1 MDVDTKVS
9 TRCRMDLNGL
19 TSVWVLAQQPGGGDL
34 LGMLVPLILVMG
46 VFYML
51 IWRPQAKA
59 VQKHADLVGG
69 LKVGDEVITDAGLYG
84 KIASVDA
91 DVITLEVSKGV
102 KIKVRRKNIEGH
114 QGQDAAEETAV
125 S

>member
-1 MDVDTKVS
+1 MTA
-9 TRCRMDLNGL
+9 RYLMELNGM

-34 LGMLVPLILVMG
+34 LGMLFPLILVMG
-46 VFYML
+46 VFYLL

-59 VQKHADLVGG
+59 ASKHAELIAS

-84 KIASVDA
+84 KIAAVDT
-91 DVITLEVSKGV
+91 DNVTIEVSKGV
-102 KIKVRRKNIEGH
+102 KMKVRRKNIEGH
-114 QGQDAAEETAV
+114 QGQEKTEEAAA